1 MVNIKPYKVISE
13 LKEQHGLSDVEKIL
27 LGTDGSITNLLE
39 IIFEG
44 KVVVKT
50 VYQEIIDNVNHRA
63 VALYVNEVPLIY
75 ATSKTPLINIEDY
88 YIRESVK
95 KDLLSADIPIGKI
108 LKIHNL
114 ETRRE
119 IEKISV
125 SEIPE
130 DAKNLLNPI
139 REELPQR
146 KYYIIHN
153 SKPIMEIDEY
163 FNIEDHLKN

>member
-13 LKEQHGLSDVEKIL
+13 LNEQHKLSNVEKIL

-44 KVVVKT
+44 KVAVKT
-50 VYQEIIDNVNHRA
+50 VYQEIIDNVNYRA
-63 VALYVNEVPLIY
+63 VALSVKDIPLIY
-75 ATSKTPLINIEDY
+75 ATSKTPLSNIEDY

-119 IEKISV
+119 IENISV
-125 SEIPE
+125 SEVPE
-130 DAKNLLNPI
+130 DAKKLLNPL

-153 SKPIMEIDEY
+153 NKPIMEIDEY
-163 FNIEDHLKN
+163 FNIEDHLTK